1 MRILIVFGTRPEAIK
16 MAPLVCM
23 LRKTPGFLTA
33 VCVTAQ
39 HRQMLDQVLDLFA
52 IIPEYDLGLMR
63 PGQSLSELTAR
74 ALTALDPVF
83 DDFRPDCILVHG
95 DTATTLATTLAAY
108 YRRIDVGHVE
118 AGLRTGNIYSPW
130 PEEINRRFTALV
142 ARYHFAPTENAAKNL
157 IDEGVSKENVV
168 VTGNTVIDA
177 LLTAKSILGQQPER
191 HKSIE
196 EKFRFL
202 SNSQPMVLITGHRRE
217 NFGQGFEQ
225 ICTAIAQLADI
236 FPEVQ
241 FVYPVHLNPNV
252 QEPVLRLLSSHEN
265 VHLIE
270 PQDYLPF
277 VFLMNRAT
285 LILTDSGGIQEE
297 APALGRPVLVMRNTT
312 ERPEAIS
319 AGTARLIGTDS
330 SRIISAV
337 SELLTDRKTYTHMSQ
352 ATNPYGDGH
361 ACERIVN
368 FLSNQQGS
376 SPQP

>member
-1 MRILIVFGTRPEAIK
+1 MKVY
-16 MAPLVCM
+16 
-23 LRKTPGFLTA
+23 
-33 VCVTAQ
+33 Q
-39 HRQMLDQVLDLFA
+39 
-52 IIPEYDLGLMR
+52 
-63 PGQSLSELTAR
+63 
-74 ALTALDPVF
+74 
-83 DDFRPDCILVHG
+83 
-95 DTATTLATTLAAY
+95 
-108 YRRIDVGHVE
+108 
-118 AGLRTGNIYSPW
+118 
-130 PEEINRRFTALV
+130 
-142 ARYHFAPTENAAKNL
+142 
-157 IDEGVSKENVV
+157 NVV

-196 EKFRFL
+196 ENFRFL
-202 SNSQPMVLITGHRRE
+202 SNSQPMALITGHRRE

-352 ATNPYGDGH
+352 AANPYGDGH